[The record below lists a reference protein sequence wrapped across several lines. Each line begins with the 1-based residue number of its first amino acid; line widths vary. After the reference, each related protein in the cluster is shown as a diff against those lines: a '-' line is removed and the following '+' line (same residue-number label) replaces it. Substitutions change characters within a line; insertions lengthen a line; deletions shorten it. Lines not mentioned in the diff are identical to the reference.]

1 MAEEKK
7 TYEDMSNPEKIDA
20 KKRKIK
26 KLFRDLPT
34 EKKQFA
40 EGLINQF
47 AVTSVTLE
55 RLADAINNGDLIED
69 FVQGAQKMRRESPAL
84 RAYNTTIKSFST
96 LTNQL
101 TGKWCP
107 RPWMGD
113 DTNTY
118 YGTSGNEQWKKF
130 KERLSGE
137 ELDMNIEEARKQLTS
152 CADTGDTPSAWA
164 RDAAEFCKRKGIFNG
179 DGAGNYGWQ
188 QPITREAVAQIL
200 YNAFES
206 AGMLDAIPD
215 KK

>member
-7 TYEDMSNPEKIDA
+7 TYEDMSNHEKNDA

-101 TGKWCP
+101 INLLPEKEKKTA
-107 RPWMGD
+107 GD
-113 DTNTY
+113 
-118 YGTSGNEQWKKF
+118 
-130 KERLSGE
+130 
-137 ELDMNIEEARKQLTS
+137 ELMQFITK
-152 CADTGDTPSAWA
+152 PK
-164 RDAAEFCKRKGIFNG
+164 AAGR
-179 DGAGNYGWQ
+179 
-188 QPITREAVAQIL
+188 
-200 YNAFES
+200 
-206 AGMLDAIPD
+206 
-215 KK
+215 